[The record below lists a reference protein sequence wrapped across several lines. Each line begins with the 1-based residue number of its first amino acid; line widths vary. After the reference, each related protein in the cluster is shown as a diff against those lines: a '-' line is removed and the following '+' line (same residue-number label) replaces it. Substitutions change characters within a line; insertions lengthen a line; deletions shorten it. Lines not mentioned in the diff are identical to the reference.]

1 MPLETPEIET
11 PEIKSPEAA
20 PLDRS
25 SLLAELDDAFSEEGI
40 RRRRRAQVRRAK
52 KWHIAIRAAR
62 ILRVL
67 ADTYLAAFL
76 LLVLSPLFLILFV
89 IAVYCDGGIRS
100 QIRLGRWAKR
110 YAQYEFYFP
119 KSGFFNRMTTLRNLP
134 ALYNVLICEMSFIG
148 PRPIHPEEIVDDP
161 RNAWK
166 RYDLRPGLLSLSW
179 IRKRANIA
187 HTSELSLDL
196 EYIETKTF
204 WGDLGIAL
212 RAIPTAIFTRTTGP
226 TPATLHILGVRI
238 DNLTM
243 ADASER
249 IVGLIHGGKANQ
261 VCFTNADCMNISV
274 VNPIYRASLSAASLV
289 LADGIGVRIAGA
301 MLDQNVCENVNGTD
315 MFPFLCAALAHAG
328 MSIYLLGGQP
338 GIAEAAAQWITDHY
352 PNLRIA
358 GHEHGYF
365 SKEEELAVIERV
377 RQSGADIIL
386 LSLGAPRQDIWITE
400 HLPQLGTKVAIG
412 VGGLLDFYSGRIPR
426 APIWIRELGMEWFYR
441 FYQEPGRMWRRYFVG
456 NGLFLY
462 RVFREKLRQ
471 SQATANASSVR

>member
-1 MPLETPEIET
+1 MPVETPET
-11 PEIKSPEAA
+11 NPTEAK
-20 PLDRS
+20 PLDRKT
-25 SLLAELDDAFSEEGI
+25 LLIELDAAFSEEGI
-40 RRRRRAQVRRAK
+40 RRRRRAQMRRAK
-52 KWHIAIRAAR
+52 KWHVAVRAAR
-62 ILRVL
+62 VLRVL
-67 ADTYLAAFL
+67 ADTYLAAFFL
-76 LLVLSPLFLILFV
+76 LILSPLLLLLFT
-89 IAVYCDGGIRS
+89 ISVYADGGVRS
-100 QIRLGRWAKR
+100 QTRLGRWAKR
-110 YAQYEFYFP
+110 YAQYEFFFP
-119 KSGFFNRMTTLRNLP
+119 KWGFLNRMTFLRNLP

-148 PRPIHPEEIVDDP
+148 PRPIHPDEVVDDP

-196 EYIETKTF
+196 EYIETKSF

-212 RAIPTAIFTRTTGP
+212 RAIPTAIFTRNTGP
-226 TPATLHILGVRI
+226 TPAILHILGIRI

-243 ADASER
+243 AEASDR
-249 IVGLIHGGKANQ
+249 IVSLIRGGKANQ

-274 VNPIYRASLSAASLV
+274 VNPTYKASVSAATLV

-315 MFPFLCAALAHAG
+315 MFPFLCAALEKAG
-328 MSIYLLGGQP
+328 MSIYLLGGKP
-338 GIAEAAAQWITDHY
+338 GIAEAAANWIIEHY
-352 PNLRIA
+352 PALRVA

-365 SKEEELAVIERV
+365 SKAEEPGVIARV
-377 RQSGADIIL
+377 RESGADLML

-400 HLPQLGTKVAIG
+400 HLQELGTKVAIG

-426 APIWIRELGMEWFYR
+426 APIWMRELGMEWFYR

-462 RVFREKLRQ
+462 RVFREKLRN
-471 SQATANASSVR
+471 SAASATASSIR

>member
-1 MPLETPEIET
+1 MET
-11 PEIKSPEAA
+11 PEIKSDEAKA
-20 PLDRS
+20 LARS
-25 SLLAELDDAFSEEGI
+25 ILLAELDDAFSDEGI
-40 RRRRRAQVRRAK
+40 RSRRRAQVRRAK
-52 KWHIAIRAAR
+52 KWHVAIRVAR

-67 ADTYLAAFL
+67 ADTYVAFF
-76 LLVLSPLFLILFV
+76 LLVLLSPILLILFT
-89 IAVYCDGGIRS
+89 IAVYTDGGIRS

-212 RAIPTAIFTRTTGP
+212 RAIPTAIFTRNTGP
-226 TPATLHILGVRI
+226 TPAILHILGVRI

-243 ADASER
+243 AEASER
-249 IVGLIHGGKANQ
+249 IVSLIREGSSNQ

-274 VNPIYRASLSAASLV
+274 TNPTYKATLAAARLV
-289 LADGIGVRIAGA
+289 LADGIGIRIAGA

-315 MFPFLCAALAHAG
+315 MFPFLCEALEHAG

-352 PNLRIA
+352 PELRIA
-358 GHEHGYF
+358 GHHHGYF
-365 SKEEELAVIERV
+365 SKEEEPSIVDGIRASKADLMLLAF
-377 RQSGADIIL
+377 
-386 LSLGAPRQDIWITE
+386 GAPRQDIWIAQ
-400 HLPQLGTKVAIG
+400 HLHEFGTKVAIG

-426 APIWIRELGMEWFYR
+426 APIWLRELGLEWFYR
-441 FYQEPGRMWRRYFVG
+441 FYQEPGRMWKRYFVG

-462 RVFREKLRQ
+462 RVFREKLRH
-471 SQATANASSVR
+471 SAATASASRVR

>member
-1 MPLETPEIET
+1 MPVETSETKPIE
-11 PEIKSPEAA
+11 EA
-20 PLDRS
+20 PLDRKK
-25 SLLAELDDAFSEEGI
+25 LLAELDFAYSEEGI
-40 RRRRRAQVRRAK
+40 RARRRAQARRAR
-52 KWHIAIRAAR
+52 KWHGAVRAAR

-76 LLVLSPLFLILFV
+76 LLLLSPILLMLFT
-89 IAVYCDGGIRS
+89 IAVYCDGGVRS

-110 YAQYEFYFP
+110 YYQYEFYFP
-119 KSGFFNRMTTLRNLP
+119 KSSFFNKMTFLRNMP

-204 WGDLGIAL
+204 WGDFGIAL
-212 RAIPTAIFTRTTGP
+212 RAIPTAIFTRNTGP
-226 TPATLHILGVRI
+226 TPPILHILGIRI

-243 ADASER
+243 AEASAR
-249 IVGLIHGGKANQ
+249 IVSLIQGGKANQ

-274 VNPIYRASLSAASLV
+274 VNPTYRASLAAASLV

-315 MFPFLCAALAHAG
+315 MFPFLCEALGQAG
-328 MSIYLLGGQP
+328 LSIYLLGGRP
-338 GIAEAAAQWITDHY
+338 GISEAAAQWITEHH
-352 PNLRIA
+352 PSLRIA
-358 GHEHGYF
+358 GYAHGFF
-365 SKEEELAVIERV
+365 SKEEEPDVIGRIRE
-377 RQSGADIIL
+377 SKADIML
-386 LSLGAPRQDIWITE
+386 LAFGAPRQDIWIAE
-400 HLPQLGTKVAIG
+400 HLNEFGTKVAIG

-426 APIWIRELGMEWFYR
+426 APIWMRELGMEWFYR

-462 RVFREKLRQ
+462 RVFREKLRH
-471 SQATANASSVR
+471 SAASATASSLR

>member
-1 MPLETPEIET
+1 MPADTPDKKPQEV
-11 PEIKSPEAA
+11 A

-25 SLLAELDDAFSEEGI
+25 KLLAELVDAFSEDGI
-40 RRRRRAQVRRAK
+40 RNRRRAQARRTK
-52 KWHIAIRAAR
+52 KWHVAVRAAR
-62 ILRVL
+62 LLRVL
-67 ADTYLAAFL
+67 ADTYLAFIFITL
-76 LLVLSPLFLILFV
+76 LSPLLLILFV
-89 IAVYCDGGIRS
+89 IAIYADGGIRS

-119 KSGFFNRMTTLRNLP
+119 KFGFFQRMTFLRNMP

-212 RAIPTAIFTRTTGP
+212 RAIPTAIFTRNTGP
-226 TPATLHILGVRI
+226 TPPIIHILGIRI

-243 ADASER
+243 SEASER
-249 IVGLIHGGKANQ
+249 IVDLIREGKSNQ

-274 VNPIYRASLSAASLV
+274 INPVYRAALAAARIT
-289 LADGIGVRIAGA
+289 LADGIGIRIAGA

-315 MFPFLCAALAHAG
+315 MFPFLCAALGKAG
-328 MSIYLLGGQP
+328 MSIYLLGGKP
-338 GIAEAAAQWITDHY
+338 GISEAAAAWITEHH
-352 PNLRIA
+352 PAVRVA
-358 GHEHGYF
+358 GYHHGYF
-365 SKEEELAVIERV
+365 SKDEEPGIIAGIRN
-377 RQSGADIIL
+377 SKADIML
-386 LSLGAPRQDIWITE
+386 LAFGAPRQDIWISE
-400 HLPQLGTKVAIG
+400 HLNEFGTKVAIG

-426 APIWIRELGMEWFYR
+426 APIWLRELGLEWFYR
-441 FYQEPGRMWRRYFVG
+441 FYQEPGRMWKRYFVG

-462 RVFREKLRQ
+462 RVFRERLRN
-471 SQATANASSVR
+471 SAASATASSIR